1 MATFPNIEPSF
12 PVRKKSKPNV
22 RTVKFGDGYEHRF
35 LFGLNQNPKVFNL
48 KWKNLEEQDS
58 DTIETFLDARAVD
71 GASFTYTPPNEA
83 SAMQFKCPQ
92 WSKSIDFPGRA
103 TIDATFTQVF
113 EPA

>member
-48 KWKNLEEQDS
+48 SWKHITETDA

-71 GASFTYTPPNEA
+71 GASFTYTPPNEP
-83 SAMQFKCPQ
+83 SAMQFKCQ
-92 WSKSIDFPGRA
+92 NWSKLMERPSRA
-103 TIDATFTQVF
+103 TIEATFTEVF